1 MVDAAS
7 DTKTPK
13 LGSER
18 LCLSPGSSLARV
30 PTSMRSWQVCIPRFV
45 TRGHAH
51 GDSNSNSGW
60 LASVG
65 WCGRIASSNALPF
78 RPCAVYLL
86 AALMPD
92 SMPVCPWRCNR
103 EGRAPDQSSFG
114 PRCEAGQH
122 GHDQN
127 GRPQVPAVRQDSVPR
142 PLVIGRGRE
151 GREVALHVME
161 ALLCQDAWGHQ
172 LTLFILE
179 QVFVAE
185 MPRGTLAPCPFPTV
199 ERG

>member
-1 MVDAAS
+1 MSLASRPTMVDAAS

-30 PTSMRSWQVCIPRFV
+30 PTSMRSWQVCIPRCV

-65 WCGRIASSNALPF
+65 WC
-78 RPCAVYLL
+78 
-86 AALMPD
+86 
-92 SMPVCPWRCNR
+92 
-103 EGRAPDQSSFG
+103 
-114 PRCEAGQH
+114 GQH